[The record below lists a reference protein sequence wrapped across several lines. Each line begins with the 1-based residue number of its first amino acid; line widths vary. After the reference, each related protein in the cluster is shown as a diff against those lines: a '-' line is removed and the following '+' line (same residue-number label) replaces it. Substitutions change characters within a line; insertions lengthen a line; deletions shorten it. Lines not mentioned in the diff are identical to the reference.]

1 LREALQAISAGG
13 HGARLASVLA
23 DSKTDYLVRVSRL
36 LAARAGHP
44 PARSRL
50 VVLQEPTDTEAGRG
64 FACGD
69 D

>member
-1 LREALQAISAGG
+1 
-13 HGARLASVLA
+13 VLA
-23 DSKTDYLVRVSRL
+23 DSKTDYLVRVSRP
-36 LAARAGHP
+36 LAARADHP

-50 VVLQEPTDTEAGRG
+50 RVIQEPTDTEAGSG